1 MMLAVDGAVI
11 LTQGLDLAGFGGV
24 VKGAFSKE
32 DIAM

>member
-11 LTQGLDLAGFGGV
+11 LTQGLDLVGFGGV